1 MQLRSNIVGVNLC
14 QRGEYLMVT
23 EEGGSYKAYDDGYNA
38 LCGTD
43 TGWQADN
50 YGSSKEVLTRH

>member
-1 MQLRSNIVGVNLC
+1 MLTGGILDGY
-14 QRGEYLMVT
+14 RGR
-23 EEGGSYKAYDDGYNA
+23 EGGSYKAYDDGYNA